1 MASKISDVKFDLRFD
16 TSNFKY
22 TDIHV
27 HIASGGHLGGLRG
40 LGGLQMT
47 SEVNLT
53 SEVIFDNKIEVWNL
67 KYPDIHVHIASDSH
81 LGGL

>member
-1 MASKISDVKFDLRFD
+1 M
-16 TSNFKY
+16 
-22 TDIHV
+22 

-81 LGGL
+81 FGGL

>member
-1 MASKISDVKFDLRFD
+1 
-16 TSNFKY
+16 
-22 TDIHV
+22 
-27 HIASGGHLGGLRG
+27 
-40 LGGLQMT
+40 MT